1 MGRMIQIRVDE
12 SLKEILE
19 KVQRDVAIDLKKKY
33 KLDRVTIHG
42 TLASQIV
49 AARMKGQ
56 NVLRFEIDKTSLKE
70 GMLRLI

>member
-33 KLDRVTIHG
+33 KLDRVTLHG
-42 TLASQIV
+42 TIASQII
-49 AARMKGQ
+49 AAQYKGQ
-56 NVLRFEIDKTSLKE
+56 KVLRFEIDKIGLRE
-70 GMLRLI
+70 GILRLL

>member
-33 KLDRVTIHG
+33 KLERVTLHG
-42 TLASQIV
+42 TIASQII
-49 AARMKGQ
+49 AAQYKGQ
-56 NVLRFEIDKTSLKE
+56 KVLRFEINKIGLRE
-70 GMLRLI
+70 GILRLL